1 MGGPVPDRGL
11 CHHPNVSDERWAQL
25 CEESVGGPVTVG
37 SMFGSKGLR
46 TGTKFFAI
54 WWHSQL
60 VLKLPAERTDQ
71 LVRESAAERFVP
83 MEGRPM
89 TGWVVVAGAADWDE
103 LAAESRA
110 YVESLQR

>member
-1 MGGPVPDRGL
+1 
-11 CHHPNVSDERWAQL
+11 VSDERWAQL
-25 CEESVGGPVTVG
+25 CQDNFGGPVTVG

-46 TGTKFFAI
+46 TGPKFFAI

-60 VLKLPAERTDQ
+60 VLKLPDEG
-71 LVRESAAERFVP
+71 AAEPFVP

-89 TGWVVVAGAADWDE
+89 TGWVVVAGAADWDQ
-103 LAAESRA
+103 LATESRT